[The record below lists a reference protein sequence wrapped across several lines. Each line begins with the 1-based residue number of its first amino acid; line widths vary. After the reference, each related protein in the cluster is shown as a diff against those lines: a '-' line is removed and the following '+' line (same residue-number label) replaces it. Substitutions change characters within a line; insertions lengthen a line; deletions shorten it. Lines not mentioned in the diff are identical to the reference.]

1 MRSAGSQC
9 KAKAVLK
16 RVIRS
21 RCAKS
26 DKQLS
31 VRTLRPFTYP
41 ARLKSTNAASQN
53 FMRRAQRNAINSR
66 CPLCGHL
73 QVLRLQEMDFET
85 ATCRCNACGQ
95 PHGQDQWQSEKG
107 QWIAE
112 NPGVT
117 RRGFWLNCFV
127 SPFIRWEV
135 VFAEFREAVHRKEDG
150 DDSLL
155 RVVVA
160 TRLAENF
167 VEHIERM
174 SEPQVLLSRRENYS
188 CEVPDQA
195 KVIVAAIDTQVSW
208 FEYLVVAGGARGEIC
223 CLETGTIEGRIETD
237 AKAMYQELDRRLFQ
251 RWARPDGRHM
261 AISRAFQDS
270 GGHATT
276 AVYQF
281 LQTIR

>member
-16 RVIRS
+16 RVIRP
-21 RCAKS
+21 RWAKS

-95 PHGQDQWQSEKG
+95 PHGQDQWQSEPG

-135 VFAEFREAVHRKEDG
+135 VFAEFRETVHRKRPPTLCKDRATIT
-150 DDSLL
+150 SLRGEVFAVNCPL
-155 RVVVA
+155 QFFTADPYDVQA
-160 TRLAENF
+160 A
-167 VEHIERM
+167 
-174 SEPQVLLSRRENYS
+174 SLSRPAS
-188 CEVPDQA
+188 T
-195 KVIVAAIDTQVSW
+195 VIKFDPVT
-208 FEYLVVAGGARGEIC
+208 
-223 CLETGTIEGRIETD
+223 
-237 AKAMYQELDRRLFQ
+237 
-251 RWARPDGRHM
+251 
-261 AISRAFQDS
+261 
-270 GGHATT
+270 
-276 AVYQF
+276 
-281 LQTIR
+281 

>member
-21 RCAKS
+21 RWAKS

-41 ARLKSTNAASQN
+41 ARLKEHQCRITELYKASTKE
-53 FMRRAQRNAINSR
+53 RYHSR

-73 QVLRLQEMDFET
+73 QVLRLPEMDFET

-95 PHGQDQWQSEKG
+95 PHGQDQWQSEPG

-150 DDSLL
+150 G
-155 RVVVA
+155 RK
-160 TRLAENF
+160 F
-167 VEHIERM
+167 V
-174 SEPQVLLSRRENYS
+174 
-188 CEVPDQA
+188 
-195 KVIVAAIDTQVSW
+195 
-208 FEYLVVAGGARGEIC
+208 
-223 CLETGTIEGRIETD
+223 
-237 AKAMYQELDRRLFQ
+237 
-251 RWARPDGRHM
+251 
-261 AISRAFQDS
+261 
-270 GGHATT
+270 
-276 AVYQF
+276 
-281 LQTIR
+281 

>member
-21 RCAKS
+21 RWAK
-26 DKQLS
+26 
-31 VRTLRPFTYP
+31 VRQTTFGEDAKTVYISSPVEEHQCRITELYE
-41 ARLKSTNAASQN
+41 ASTKE
-53 FMRRAQRNAINSR
+53 RYHSR

-73 QVLRLQEMDFET
+73 QVLRLPEMDFET
-85 ATCRCNACGQ
+85 APCRCNACGQ
-95 PHGQDQWQSEKG
+95 PHGQDQWQSEPG

-112 NPGVT
+112 NPGVA

-150 DDSLL
+150 DESLF

-160 TRLAENF
+160 TKLAENF

-174 SEPQVLLSRRENYS
+174 SEPEVLLSGRENYS
-188 CEVPDQA
+188 CEVPGQA
-195 KVIVAAIDTQVSW
+195 KVIVAAIDTQVTW
-208 FEYLVVAGGARGEIC
+208 FEYLVVAGLPAVKSGVLRPAPP
-223 CLETGTIEGRIETD
+223 
-237 AKAMYQELDRRLFQ
+237 KA
-251 RWARPDGRHM
+251 ASRPMPKRC
-261 AISRAFQDS
+261 I
-270 GGHATT
+270 T
-276 AVYQF
+276 
-281 LQTIR
+281 